1 MIAAV
6 STACL
11 YPKLTEDALYDLC
24 LSGISTVEIFLSAP
38 SEAGSVYASDM
49 AAMLRRFDTKC
60 VSVHPW
66 TATNEGFMLFSNYM
80 RRVRDFLEEARRIFQ
95 FMQTV
100 GAKLYVLHGCPVGW
114 VKPDFYCERFKMLY
128 DLGKEYGITVTQEN
142 VNKYESQ
149 NLKFLRE
156 FCRLLGDDAKIT
168 FDTKQAVRAGI
179 KIDEAVRMIGD
190 HIVHVHLSDHGEKGD
205 CLRIGEGRFQVVPFL
220 AALHE
225 KGFDGA
231 VMLELY
237 RDGFGGIQ
245 DLQDDWQKIRR
256 LIARA
261 ENA

>member
-1 MIAAV
+1 LKAAV

-24 LSGISTVEIFLSAP
+24 LSGINNVEIFLNAP
-38 SEAGSVYASDM
+38 SEAGSVYANDM

-66 TATNEGFMLFSNYM
+66 TAPNEGFMLFSNYM
-80 RRVRDFLEEARRIFQ
+80 RRVRDFLEEARNVFQ
-95 FMQTV
+95 FMQKV
-100 GAKLYVLHGCPVGW
+100 GAEIYVLHGSPTGW
-114 VKPDFYCERFKMLY
+114 VKTDFYCERFKLLY

-142 VNKYESQ
+142 VHKFESQ
-149 NLKFLRE
+149 SLRFLRE
-156 FCRLLGDDAKIT
+156 FCRLLGDDAKLT
-168 FDTKQAVRAGI
+168 FDVKQAVRAGM

-190 HIVHVHLSDHGEKGD
+190 HIIHVHLSDHGDQGD
-205 CLRIGEGRFQVVPFL
+205 CLRIGEGRFQIVPFL
-220 AALHE
+220 AALRE

-237 RDGFGGIQ
+237 RDAFGGVQ
-245 DLQDDWQKIRR
+245 DLHDDWQRIRR

-261 ENA
+261 EN